1 MALHKTGLEQWPLEP
16 HFILEEIKEIRIDCG
31 EGLISV
37 TLKKDGENP
46 VRCAPYE
53 FFTLAERNAILA
65 FIVESTDVNGGTT
78 SKGESYLNARRTP
91 KMKMT
96 TADLRPLTDADFE
109 MVTMQEIRG
118 ESGEIIT
125 PKTKIRMLKSPR
137 PAPAKAG
144 QGGKRGKGK
153 RSETKKTSNS
163 L

>member
-78 SKGESYLNARRTP
+78 SKGESYINARRTP

-109 MVTMQEIRG
+109 MVTIQETKTEGGAIM
-118 ESGEIIT
+118 T
-125 PKTKIRMLKSPR
+125 HKTKIRMLKSPR

-144 QGGKRGKGK
+144 QGGRRGKGK
-153 RSETKKTSNS
+153 RSETRKTSNS
-163 L
+163 V